1 MFEAPI
7 PSFTSITKFS
17 IHFNLRKSATYVLQ
31 ILPFIMK
38 RSVYIESWHFRLGWV
53 VFWLKELPFDNT
65 RSTRA
70 QSTSSNLCG
79 KSIKTKEYSIYP
91 LYKWCIRYMLLCY
104 TDNELP
110 LSYNY
115 YLSYSKDTNC
125 ISLWFDR
132 CTYSMP

>member
-1 MFEAPI
+1 M
-7 PSFTSITKFS
+7 
-17 IHFNLRKSATYVLQ
+17 
-31 ILPFIMK
+31 
-38 RSVYIESWHFRLGWV
+38 
-53 VFWLKELPFDNT
+53 FWLKELPFDNT

-91 LYKWCIRYMLLCY
+91 LYKRYIRYMLLCY

-115 YLSYSKDTNC
+115 YLSYSKD